1 MPPVRTKQAPKKTKR
16 AAMTPV
22 KLPLPARKQGAAR
35 RTETIKFLTLDEAK
49 RLFKLITSKRD
60 KAIFLIA
67 YRHGLR
73 VSEVGLLRVDDLDL
87 KRLRIMLHR
96 LKGSL
101 SGEHPLQADEV
112 RVLKAWLKNRDT
124 DSPILFPSRRGL
136 PISRQMLDVLMKSY
150 GEEAAIPKDKRH
162 FHVLKHSIA
171 THLLD
176 AGAELRFLQDW
187 LGHSNIQNTVIYT
200 ALVST
205 SREAKAR
212 QYFLKLPRL

>member
-1 MPPVRTKQAPKKTKR
+1 MPPVKTKSALKRTKR
-16 AAMTPV
+16 AAVTPV
-22 KLPLPARKQGAAR
+22 KLTLPVRKRGAAR
-35 RTETIKFLTLDEAK
+35 RTETIKFLTPDETK
-49 RLFKLITSKRD
+49 RLFQWITDKRD

-73 VSEVGLLRVDDLDL
+73 ASEVGLLRVDDLDL

-101 SGEHPLQADEV
+101 SGEHPLQTDEA
-112 RVLKAWLKNRDT
+112 RALKAWLKSRDS
-124 DSPILFPSRRGL
+124 DSPILFPSRRSL
-136 PISRQMLDVLMKSY
+136 PISRQMLDVLMKWY
-150 GEEAAIPKDKRH
+150 GEAAALPKDKRH

-187 LGHSNIQNTVIYT
+187 LGHANIQNTVIYT

-205 SREAKAR
+205 SREQKAR

>member
-1 MPPVRTKQAPKKTKR
+1 MPAITAKKKPAKTNKKKAITPK
-16 AAMTPV
+16 P
-22 KLPLPARKQGAAR
+22 PERKATRAR
-35 RTETIKFLTLDEAK
+35 RSETIKFLTLDETR
-49 RLFKLITSKRD
+49 RLFAGITDKRD
-60 KAIFLIA
+60 KAIFLLA

-73 VSEVGLLRVDDLDL
+73 ASEIGLLRVSDLDL
-87 KRLRIMLHR
+87 KRLRVMLHR

-101 SGEHPLQADEV
+101 SGEHPLQADEA
-112 RVLKAWLKNRDT
+112 RALKAWLKSRDT

-176 AGAELRFLQDW
+176 AGAELRFVQDW
-187 LGHSNIQNTVIYT
+187 LGHANIQNTVIYT

-205 SREAKAR
+205 SREQKAR

>member
-1 MPPVRTKQAPKKTKR
+1 MPAPAKKKP
-16 AAMTPV
+16 AKVNNKKAITP
-22 KLPLPARKQGAAR
+22 KLPERQATRAR
-35 RTETIKFLTLDEAK
+35 RSETIKFLSLDETR
-49 RLFKLITSKRD
+49 RLFAGITDKRD
-60 KAIFLIA
+60 KAIFLLA

-73 VSEVGLLRVDDLDL
+73 ASEIGLLRVSDLDL
-87 KRLRIMLHR
+87 KRFRVMLHR

-101 SGEHPLQADEV
+101 SGEHPLQADEA
-112 RVLKAWLKNRDT
+112 RALKAWLKRRDT

-150 GEEAAIPKDKRH
+150 GEEAALPKDKRH

-212 QYFLKLPRL
+212 QYFLKLPRF

>member
-1 MPPVRTKQAPKKTKR
+1 MPATAKKKPAKAHKKKVIVSSLLEHRVTR
-16 AAMTPV
+16 AH
-22 KLPLPARKQGAAR
+22 RS
-35 RTETIKFLTLDEAK
+35 ETIKFLTLDETR
-49 RLFKLITSKRD
+49 RLFAGITDKRD
-60 KAIFLIA
+60 KAIFLLA

-73 VSEVGLLRVDDLDL
+73 ASEIGLLRVSDLDL
-87 KRLRIMLHR
+87 KRLRVMLHR

-112 RVLKAWLKNRDT
+112 RTLKAWLKIRDT

-136 PISRQMLDVLMKSY
+136 PISRQMLDVLMKGY

-205 SREAKAR
+205 SREQKAR

>member
-1 MPPVRTKQAPKKTKR
+1 MPTTRVKKR
-16 AAMTPV
+16 
-22 KLPLPARKQGAAR
+22 PAKALKKKPTLTVSTERKATLAR
-35 RTETIKFLTLDEAK
+35 RTETIRFLTLDETR
-49 RLFKLITSKRD
+49 RLFAGITDKRD
-60 KAIFLIA
+60 KAIFLLA

-73 VSEVGLLRVDDLDL
+73 ASEIGLLRVSDLDL
-87 KRLRIMLHR
+87 KRLRVMLHR

-101 SGEHPLQADEV
+101 SGEHPLQADEA
-112 RVLKAWLKNRDT
+112 RALKAWLKSRDT

-150 GEEAAIPKDKRH
+150 AEEATILKDKRH
-162 FHVLKHSIA
+162 IHVLKHSIA
-171 THLLD
+171 THLLE
-176 AGAELRFLQDW
+176 AGAELRFVQDW

>member
-1 MPPVRTKQAPKKTKR
+1 MRVTTIKKKSTKKAKKSVATR
-16 AAMTPV
+16 HV
-22 KLPLPARKQGAAR
+22 PARKKQTQAR
-35 RTETIKFLTLDEAK
+35 RTETIKFLTLDEIR
-49 RLFKLITSKRD
+49 RLFAWITDKRD
-60 KAIFLIA
+60 KAIFMIA

-73 VSEVGLLRVDDLDL
+73 ASEIGLLRVSDLDL

-101 SGEHPLQADEV
+101 SGEHPLQADEA
-112 RVLKAWLKNRDT
+112 RALKAWLKSRGS

-136 PISRQMLDVLMKSY
+136 PISRQMLDVLMKEY
-150 GEEAAIPKDKRH
+150 GELAAIPIEKRH

-176 AGAELRFLQDW
+176 AGAGLRFLQDW
-187 LGHSNIQNTVIYT
+187 LGHSNIQNTVIYA

-205 SREAKAR
+205 SREIKAR
-212 QYFLKLPRL
+212 EYFLKLPRF

>member
-1 MPPVRTKQAPKKTKR
+1 MPAVTAKKKSPKANKSKSTAPKPSGHKATR
-16 AAMTPV
+16 
-22 KLPLPARKQGAAR
+22 AR
-35 RTETIKFLTLDEAK
+35 RSETIKFLTLDETR
-49 RLFKLITSKRD
+49 RLFAGITDKRD
-60 KAIFLIA
+60 KAIFLLA

-73 VSEVGLLRVDDLDL
+73 ASEIGLLRVSDLDL
-87 KRLRIMLHR
+87 KRLRVMLHR

-101 SGEHPLQADEV
+101 SGEHPLQADEA
-112 RVLKAWLKNRDT
+112 RSLKAWLKSRDT

-136 PISRQMLDVLMKSY
+136 PISRQMLDVLMKRY
-150 GEEAAIPKDKRH
+150 ADEAVIPKDKQH

-176 AGAELRFLQDW
+176 AGAELRFVQDW

-205 SREAKAR
+205 SREAKAW

>member
-1 MPPVRTKQAPKKTKR
+1 MPAAAKKRSAK
-16 AAMTPV
+16 A
-22 KLPLPARKQGAAR
+22 LRKKPTVTIHPERKGTRAR
-35 RTETIKFLTLDEAK
+35 RTETIKFLTLDETR
-49 RLFKLITSKRD
+49 RLFAGITDKRD
-60 KAIFLIA
+60 KAIFLLA

-73 VSEVGLLRVDDLDL
+73 ASEIGLLRVSDLDL
-87 KRLRIMLHR
+87 KRLRVMLHR

-101 SGEHPLQADEV
+101 SGEHPLQADEA
-112 RVLKAWLKNRDT
+112 RALKAWLKSRDS

-136 PISRQMLDVLMKSY
+136 PISRQMLDVLMKGY
-150 GEEAAIPKDKRH
+150 GDEAVIPKDKRH
-162 FHVLKHSIA
+162 FHVLNHSIA

-187 LGHSNIQNTVIYT
+187 LGHSNIQNTVIYA

-205 SREAKAR
+205 GREAKAR

>member
-1 MPPVRTKQAPKKTKR
+1 MPATTAKKNLAKRSKKKAPVTAPPDYKQIR
-16 AAMTPV
+16 
-22 KLPLPARKQGAAR
+22 AR
-35 RTETIKFLTLDEAK
+35 RTETIKFLTLDETR
-49 RLFKLITSKRD
+49 RLFAGITNKRD
-60 KAIFLIA
+60 KAIFLMA

-73 VSEVGLLRVDDLDL
+73 ASEIGLLRTDDLDL
-87 KRLRIMLHR
+87 KRLRVMLHR

-101 SGEHPLQADEV
+101 AGEHPLQADEA
-112 RVLKAWLKNRDT
+112 RALKAWLKSRDT
-124 DSPILFPSRRGL
+124 DFPILFPSRRGL

-162 FHVLKHSIA
+162 FHVLKHTIA

-176 AGAELRFLQDW
+176 AGAELRFVQDW

-200 ALVST
+200 ALIST

-212 QYFLKLPRL
+212 QYFLKLPKL

>member
-1 MPPVRTKQAPKKTKR
+1 MSDVTDKTK
-16 AAMTPV
+16 AAKTTQGKTSTSKIL
-22 KLPLPARKQGAAR
+22 KLRVTHAHRS
-35 RTETIKFLTLDEAK
+35 ETIKFLTLDETR
-49 RLFKLITSKRD
+49 RLFKCVTNKRD
-60 KAIFLIA
+60 KAVFLLA

-73 VSEVGLLRVDDLDL
+73 ASEIGLLRVNDLDL

-101 SGEHPLQADEV
+101 SGEHPLQPDEA
-112 RVLKAWLKNRDT
+112 RALKAWLKNRDT

-136 PISRQMLDVLMKSY
+136 PISRQMLDVLMKQY
-150 GEEAAIPKDKRH
+150 GEEAVVPKEKRH

-176 AGAELRFLQDW
+176 AGADLRFVQDW

-200 ALVST
+200 TLVST
-205 SREAKAR
+205 SREQKAR
-212 QYFLKLPRL
+212 QFFLKLPSF

>member
-1 MPPVRTKQAPKKTKR
+1 MSAASTKKKPAKANKKKATTPKPPERQATR
-16 AAMTPV
+16 
-22 KLPLPARKQGAAR
+22 AR
-35 RTETIKFLTLDEAK
+35 RSETIKFLTLDETR
-49 RLFKLITSKRD
+49 RLFAGITDKRD
-60 KAIFLIA
+60 KAVFLLA

-73 VSEVGLLRVDDLDL
+73 ASEIGLLRVSDLDL
-87 KRLRIMLHR
+87 KRLRVMLHR

-101 SGEHPLQADEV
+101 SGEHPLQADEA
-112 RVLKAWLKNRDT
+112 RVLKAWLKSRDT

-150 GEEAAIPKDKRH
+150 GEDAAIPQDKRH

-176 AGAELRFLQDW
+176 AGAELRFVQDW
-187 LGHSNIQNTVIYT
+187 LGHSNIQNTVIYA

-212 QYFLKLPRL
+212 QYFLKLPRF

>member
-1 MPPVRTKQAPKKTKR
+1 MPATVKKRPTKAPKNRPPVTAQPELKITR
-16 AAMTPV
+16 
-22 KLPLPARKQGAAR
+22 AR
-35 RTETIKFLTLDEAK
+35 RTETIKFLTLDETR
-49 RLFKLITSKRD
+49 RLFAAITDKRD
-60 KAIFLIA
+60 KAIFLLA

-73 VSEVGLLRVDDLDL
+73 ASEVGLLRVSDLDL
-87 KRLRIMLHR
+87 KRLRVMFHR

-101 SGEHPLQADEV
+101 AGEHPLQADEA
-112 RVLKAWLKNRDT
+112 RSLKAWLKSRDT

-136 PISRQMLDVLMKSY
+136 PISRQMLDVLMKGY
-150 GEEAAIPKDKRH
+150 AEEAAIPKDKRH

-176 AGAELRFLQDW
+176 AGAELRFVQDW
-187 LGHSNIQNTVIYT
+187 LGHANIQNTVIYT

-212 QYFLKLPRL
+212 QYFLQLPRL

>member
-1 MPPVRTKQAPKKTKR
+1 MPAAAKKRLGKILKNRPTIIVQ
-16 AAMTPV
+16 PEL
-22 KLPLPARKQGAAR
+22 KLTRAR
-35 RTETIKFLTLDEAK
+35 RTETIKFLTLDETR
-49 RLFKLITSKRD
+49 RLFAAITDKRD
-60 KAIFLIA
+60 KSIFLLA

-73 VSEVGLLRVDDLDL
+73 ASEIGLLRVSDLDL
-87 KRLRIMLHR
+87 KRLRVMLHR

-101 SGEHPLQADEV
+101 SGEHPLQADEA
-112 RVLKAWLKNRDT
+112 RALKAWLKSSNT

-136 PISRQMLDVLMKSY
+136 PISRQMLDVLMKDY
-150 GEEAAIPKDKRH
+150 AEEAAIPKDKRH

-176 AGAELRFLQDW
+176 AGAELRFVQDW

>member
-1 MPPVRTKQAPKKTKR
+1 MPVAAAKKKPAKANKSRATTPKPPERQATR
-16 AAMTPV
+16 
-22 KLPLPARKQGAAR
+22 AR
-35 RTETIKFLTLDEAK
+35 RSETIKFLTLDETR
-49 RLFKLITSKRD
+49 RLFAAITDKRD
-60 KAIFLIA
+60 KAIFLLA

-73 VSEVGLLRVDDLDL
+73 ASEIGLLRVSDLDL
-87 KRLRIMLHR
+87 KRLRVMLHR

-101 SGEHPLQADEV
+101 SGEHPLQADEA
-112 RVLKAWLKNRDT
+112 RALKAWLKSRDT

-136 PISRQMLDVLMKSY
+136 PISRQMLDVLMKGY
-150 GEEAAIPKDKRH
+150 GEEAAIPKGKRH

-176 AGAELRFLQDW
+176 AGAELRFVQDW

-212 QYFLKLPRL
+212 QYFLKLPRF

>member
-1 MPPVRTKQAPKKTKR
+1 MSAITKKRPAKIIKKKPTSGVPKRKDVR
-16 AAMTPV
+16 
-22 KLPLPARKQGAAR
+22 AR
-35 RTETIKFLTLDEAK
+35 RSETIKFLTLDETR
-49 RLFKLITSKRD
+49 RLFEWITDKRD
-60 KAIFLIA
+60 KAIFLVA

-73 VSEVGLLRVDDLDL
+73 ASEIGLLRADDLDL

-101 SGEHPLQADEV
+101 SGEHPLQTDEA
-112 RVLKAWLKNRDT
+112 RALKAWLKHRDT

-176 AGAELRFLQDW
+176 AGAELRFVQDW

-200 ALVST
+200 ALVSH

-212 QYFLKLPRL
+212 EYFLKLPRL

>member
-1 MPPVRTKQAPKKTKR
+1 MPAITSKKKSAQT
-16 AAMTPV
+16 
-22 KLPLPARKQGAAR
+22 RKSKAIISKSLAHKATRAR
-35 RTETIKFLTLDEAK
+35 RAETIKFLTLDETR
-49 RLFKLITSKRD
+49 RLFAGITDKRD
-60 KAIFLIA
+60 KALFLLA

-73 VSEVGLLRVDDLDL
+73 ASEIGLLRVSDLDL
-87 KRLRIMLHR
+87 KRLRVMLHR

-101 SGEHPLQADEV
+101 SGEHPLQPDEA
-112 RVLKAWLKNRDT
+112 RALKAWLKSRNI

-150 GEEAAIPKDKRH
+150 GGDVAIPKDKQH

-176 AGAELRFLQDW
+176 AGAELRFVQDW

>member
-1 MPPVRTKQAPKKTKR
+1 MPAANAKRKLTKTTKKR
-16 AAMTPV
+16 APDAAP
-22 KLPLPARKQGAAR
+22 PERKSAFSR
-35 RTETIKFLTLDEAK
+35 RTETIKFLSLDETR
-49 RLFKLITSKRD
+49 RLFGAITDKRD
-60 KAIFLIA
+60 KAIFLLA

-73 VSEVGLLRVDDLDL
+73 ASEIGLLRVSDLDL

-101 SGEHPLQADEV
+101 SGEHPLQADEA
-112 RVLKAWLKNRDT
+112 RALKAWLKSRAT

-136 PISRQMLDVLMKSY
+136 PISRQMLDVLMKGY

-205 SREAKAR
+205 SRETKAR

>member
-1 MPPVRTKQAPKKTKR
+1 MPASTAKKRPARSTKQKAVS
-16 AAMTPV
+16 PV
-22 KLPLPARKQGAAR
+22 PSQRKITRAR
-35 RTETIKFLTLDEAK
+35 RSETIKFLTLDEIR
-49 RLFKLITSKRD
+49 RLFACIPDKRD
-60 KAIFLIA
+60 KAIFLLA

-73 VSEVGLLRVDDLDL
+73 ASEIGLLQASDLDL
-87 KRLRIMLHR
+87 KRLRVMLHR

-112 RVLKAWLKNRDT
+112 RAVKAWLKSRDT

-136 PISRQMLDVLMKSY
+136 PISRQMLDVLMKGY
-150 GEEAAIPKDKRH
+150 AEEAAIPKDKRH

-176 AGAELRFLQDW
+176 AGAELRFVQDW

-205 SREAKAR
+205 SREEKAW

>member
-1 MPPVRTKQAPKKTKR
+1 MPAATAQKNTKANKRKATTPKPPERQATR
-16 AAMTPV
+16 
-22 KLPLPARKQGAAR
+22 AR
-35 RTETIKFLTLDEAK
+35 RSETIKFLTLDETR
-49 RLFKLITSKRD
+49 RLFKGISDKRD
-60 KAIFLIA
+60 KALFLLA

-73 VSEVGLLRVDDLDL
+73 ASEVGLLRVSDLDL
-87 KRLRIMLHR
+87 KRLRVMLHR

-101 SGEHPLQADEV
+101 SGEHPLQADEA
-112 RVLKAWLKNRDT
+112 RALKAWLRSRDT

-136 PISRQMLDVLMKSY
+136 PISRQMLDVLMKGY
-150 GEEAAIPKDKRH
+150 GEEAAIPTDKRH

-176 AGAELRFLQDW
+176 AGAELRFVQDW

>member
-1 MPPVRTKQAPKKTKR
+1 MPVVTAKKKPAKANKRKTTTPK
-16 AAMTPV
+16 
-22 KLPLPARKQGAAR
+22 PAELKDTRAR
-35 RTETIKFLTLDEAK
+35 RSETIKFLTLDETR
-49 RLFKLITSKRD
+49 RLFASITDKRD
-60 KAIFLIA
+60 KAIFLLA

-73 VSEVGLLRVDDLDL
+73 ASEVGLLRVSDLDL
-87 KRLRIMLHR
+87 KRLRVMLHR

-101 SGEHPLQADEV
+101 SGEHPLQADEA
-112 RVLKAWLKNRDT
+112 RALKAWLKSRDT

-136 PISRQMLDVLMKSY
+136 PISRQMLDVLMKGY

-205 SREAKAR
+205 SREQKAR

>member
-1 MPPVRTKQAPKKTKR
+1 MPATKVKKSPAKTPKKKPNVALQPKR
-16 AAMTPV
+16 KV
-22 KLPLPARKQGAAR
+22 ARSHR
-35 RTETIKFLTLDEAK
+35 SETIKFLTLDETR
-49 RLFKLITSKRD
+49 RLFGAITDKRD
-60 KAIFLIA
+60 KAIFLMA

-73 VSEVGLLRVDDLDL
+73 ASEVGILRVSDLDL
-87 KRLRIMLHR
+87 KRLRVMIHR

-101 SGEHPLQADEV
+101 SGEHPLQADEA
-112 RVLKAWLKNRDT
+112 RALKAWLKSRDT

-136 PISRQMLDVLMKSY
+136 PISRQMLDVLMKGY

-176 AGAELRFLQDW
+176 AGADIRFVQDW

-200 ALVST
+200 ALIST

>member
-1 MPPVRTKQAPKKTKR
+1 MPAITAKKKPAKTNKKKAITPK
-16 AAMTPV
+16 P
-22 KLPLPARKQGAAR
+22 PERKATRAR
-35 RTETIKFLTLDEAK
+35 RSETIKFLTLDETR
-49 RLFKLITSKRD
+49 RLFAGITDKRN
-60 KAIFLIA
+60 KAIFLLA

-73 VSEVGLLRVDDLDL
+73 ASEIGLLRVDDLDL
-87 KRLRIMLHR
+87 KRLRVMLHR

-101 SGEHPLQADEV
+101 SGEHPLQADEA
-112 RVLKAWLKNRDT
+112 RALKAWLKSRDT

-176 AGAELRFLQDW
+176 AGAELRFLQAW

>member
-1 MPPVRTKQAPKKTKR
+1 MPTPATKR
-16 AAMTPV
+16 ASKQAQGKRAV
-22 KLPLPARKQGAAR
+22 PAKHAPAQKGGLAR
-35 RTETIKFLTLDEAK
+35 RTETIKFLTLDETK
-49 RLFKLITSKRD
+49 RLFAWLTDKRD

-73 VSEVGLLRVDDLDL
+73 ASEIGLLRVSDLDL

-101 SGEHPLQADEV
+101 SGEHPLQADEA
-112 RVLKAWLKNRDT
+112 RALKAWLKHRQT

-136 PISRQMLDVLMKSY
+136 PISRQMLDVLMKEY
-150 GEEAAIPKDKRH
+150 GALAKLPAEKRH

-187 LGHSNIQNTVIYT
+187 LGHANIQNTVIYT

-205 SREAKAR
+205 SREQKAR

>member
-1 MPPVRTKQAPKKTKR
+1 MSAITKKRPAKTVKKKPTS
-16 AAMTPV
+16 
-22 KLPLPARKQGAAR
+22 GAAKRKDVRAR
-35 RTETIKFLTLDEAK
+35 RSETIKFLTLDETR
-49 RLFKLITSKRD
+49 RLFEWITDKRD

-73 VSEVGLLRVDDLDL
+73 ASEIGLLRVDDLDL

-101 SGEHPLQADEV
+101 SGEHPLQADEA
-112 RVLKAWLKNRDT
+112 RALKAWLKHRDT

-136 PISRQMLDVLMKSY
+136 PISRQMLDVLIKEY
-150 GEEAAIPKDKRH
+150 AELAVIPKDKRH

-176 AGAELRFLQDW
+176 AGADLRFVQDW

-212 QYFLKLPRL
+212 EYFLKLPRL

>member
-1 MPPVRTKQAPKKTKR
+1 MVSKRTQQQRQRKAGGASPRKATAPPAKQWT
-16 AAMTPV
+16 
-22 KLPLPARKQGAAR
+22 LARP
-35 RTETIKFLTLDEAK
+35 TETIKFLTLDETR
-49 RLFKLITSKRD
+49 RLFSGITDKRD

-73 VSEVGLLRVDDLDL
+73 ASEVGMLRVSDLDL

-101 SGEHPLQADEV
+101 SGEHPLQPDEARAV
-112 RVLKAWLKNRDT
+112 KAWLKTRAS

-136 PISRQMLDVLMKSY
+136 PISRQMLHVLMRDYAESAK
-150 GEEAAIPKDKRH
+150 IPVEKQH

-176 AGAELRFLQDW
+176 AGADLRFVQDW
-187 LGHSNIQNTVIYT
+187 LGHANIQNTVIYA
-200 ALVST
+200 ALVSS
-205 SREAKAR
+205 SRETKAR
-212 QYFLKLPRL
+212 EYFLKLPRL

>member
-1 MPPVRTKQAPKKTKR
+1 MRAITTKKKSTKT
-16 AAMTPV
+16 AKKSIATHHV
-22 KLPLPARKQGAAR
+22 PARKKQTQAR
-35 RTETIKFLTLDEAK
+35 RTETIKFLTLDETR
-49 RLFKLITSKRD
+49 RLFDWITDKRD

-73 VSEVGLLRVDDLDL
+73 ASEVGLLRVSDLDL
-87 KRLRIMLHR
+87 NQLRIMLHR

-101 SGEHPLQADEV
+101 SGQHPLQADEA
-112 RVLKAWLKNRDT
+112 RALKAWLKSRGT
-124 DSPILFPSRRGL
+124 DSPILFPSRIGL
-136 PISRQMLDVLMKSY
+136 PISRQMLDVLMKEY
-150 GEEAAIPKDKRH
+150 AELATIPKEKRH

-187 LGHSNIQNTVIYT
+187 LGHSNIQNTVIYA

-205 SREAKAR
+205 NREIKAR
-212 QYFLKLPRL
+212 EYFLKLPRF